1 MNIDIRKSFTKD
13 ADKLPA
19 NIQRQ
24 LSLIITN
31 LQQAKLLTQIKNC
44 KKIKGSKTAYRIRL
58 NQYRIGLFFENETI
72 ELVRVLDRKDIYK
85 YFP

>member
-1 MNIDIRKSFTKD
+1 MNFEIRKTFTKD

-24 LSLIITN
+24 LAVIITDI
-31 LQQAKLLTQIKNC
+31 QQAKQLTQIKDC
-44 KKIKGSKTAYRIRL
+44 KKIKGSKTAFRIRL
-58 NQYRIGLFFENETI
+58 RQYRIGFFFENETI
-72 ELVRVLDRKDIYK
+72 ELVRVLARKDIYK

>member
-1 MNIDIRKSFTKD
+1 MNIEIRRTFTKD

-24 LSLIITN
+24 LALIITS
-31 LQQAKLLTQIKNC
+31 LQQAKQLTQIKDC
-44 KKIKGSKTAYRIRL
+44 KKIKGPKTAYRIRL
-58 NQYRIGLFFENETI
+58 SQYRIGFFFENQTI
-72 ELVRVLDRKDIYK
+72 ELVRVLGRKDIYK

>member
-1 MNIDIRKSFTKD
+1 MNIDIRRSFTKD

-19 NIQRQ
+19 NIKQQ
-24 LSLIITN
+24 LVLVITT
-31 LQQAKLLTQIKNC
+31 LQQAKQLTHIKDC

-58 NQYRIGLFFENETI
+58 SQYRIGLFFENETI
-72 ELVRVLDRKDIYK
+72 ELVRELGRKDIYK